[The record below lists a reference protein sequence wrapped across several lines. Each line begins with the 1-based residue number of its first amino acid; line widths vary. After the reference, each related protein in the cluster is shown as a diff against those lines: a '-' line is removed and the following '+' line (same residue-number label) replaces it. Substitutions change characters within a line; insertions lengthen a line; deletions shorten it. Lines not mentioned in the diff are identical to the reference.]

1 MNVLFDPKEY
11 YKRQV
16 VLYELGPKG
25 QEKLRKA
32 KVLVVGV
39 GGLGTASTLY
49 LALAGVGYIRLV
61 DQDVIELSNLH
72 RQVLFSLNDFRIPKV
87 EAAAKRINEINPEVE
102 VDPIPDNIRDEN
114 VDEIV
119 KGVDCIVD
127 GLDNMRTRYLI
138 NRASVKY
145 KIPYVF
151 GGAIGLEGNIAV
163 LSPPETACLECFLP
177 DLDDARLPTCE
188 TRGVLGATTGIVG
201 SIQAMEAIKLL
212 AGINSGLKGKLLV
225 CDFTGMDFYVVNIDK
240 NPKCKVCGEEI
251 EIVHEIKRSL
261 TWLCGS
267 NTVNVNPP
275 KPLNIDLSKAYE
287 ILKNKFKIL
296 VKSSLALTFSYGD
309 DIEVTLFKRG
319 RMLIR
324 NIKSEDDALKIYEE
338 IIKTIS

>member
-1 MNVLFDPKEY
+1 MEVLFDSKEY
-11 YKRQV
+11 YKRQI

-25 QEKLRKA
+25 QEKLRRA

-39 GGLGTASTLY
+39 GGLGTASALY
-49 LALAGVGYIRLV
+49 LALAGVSYLRLV
-61 DQDVIELSNLH
+61 DQDIVELSNLH
-72 RQVLFSLNDFRIPKV
+72 RQVLFSLNDFRMPKV
-87 EAAAKRINEINPEVE
+87 EAAAKRISEINPEVE
-102 VDPIPDNIRDEN
+102 VDPIPDNIMEEN
-114 VDEIV
+114 VDELV
-119 KGVDCIVD
+119 KDVDCIVD
-127 GLDNMRTRYLI
+127 GLDNMYTRYLI

-151 GGAIGLEGNIAV
+151 GGAIGLEGNVAV

-177 DLDDARLPTCE
+177 GLDDAKLPTCE

-212 AGINSGLKGKLLV
+212 AGIDSGLKGKLLV
-225 CDFTGMDFYVVNIDK
+225 CDFAEMNFYVMNVDK
-240 NPKCKVCGEEI
+240 NPNCKVCGEKI
-251 EIVHEIKRSL
+251 EIVHRAKRGL

-275 KPLNIDLSKAYE
+275 KPLNIDLSKAYK

-296 VKSSLALTFSYGD
+296 VKSSLALTFSYGNEV
-309 DIEVTLFKRG
+309 EVTLFRRG

-324 NIKSEDDALKIYEE
+324 NIKSESDALKIYEE
-338 IIKTIS
+338 IIKIVL